1 MLISVI
7 FFKSRI
13 SLGKC
18 WIIKMNAFVFHDSK
32 TFLKGPC
39 GKAGSRTADIQTCSM
54 STTVG
59 FSIAGVHVVLFSWVL
74 GWEVGKSGELGQLL
88 EHCPVAKLFLLFF
101 YHKVCFRQ
109 HTNCSPSGEPY
120 TLK

>member
-1 MLISVI
+1 
-7 FFKSRI
+7 
-13 SLGKC
+13 
-18 WIIKMNAFVFHDSK
+18 MNAFVFHDSK

-39 GKAGSRTADIQTCSM
+39 GKAGPRTADIQTCST

-59 FSIAGVHVVLFSWVL
+59 FSMAGVHVVLFSWVL
-74 GWEVGKSGELGQLL
+74 GWEVGKSGEPGATVGALSCGKAF
-88 EHCPVAKLFLLFF
+88 PVVS

-109 HTNCSPSGEPY
+109 NTDCSPSGEPY